1 MDTPNMANGA
11 MDTDEAAPLAGG
23 ALAAPVGLDVDE
35 WRPEVALAPSE
46 AVLENGD
53 AVEKAVLLPALAVEC
68 MLRLSLERPLVD
80 VANKMLVEPDRALEV
95 VLLITELL
103 VEDVSSKIA

>member
-1 MDTPNMANGA
+1 MDTLNTANGA
-11 MDTDEAAPLAGG
+11 MNTDEAAPLAGG

-46 AVLENGD
+46 
-53 AVEKAVLLPALAVEC
+53 VEKAVLLPALAVEC

-80 VANKMLVEPDRALEV
+80 VANKMLVEPDRALDV
-95 VLLITELL
+95 VLLIAELL
-103 VEDVSSKIA
+103 LLEDVSSKMA